1 MIVKKT
7 EEEKENCKCIFH
19 PGKKFQSAKNQFSD
33 YCADLTVALAYHK
46 ILDDVKD
53 DGTLKAKIGE
63 KALREQYEK
72 VRAKLPETVASIEK
86 FMNKISEMENDP
98 TGPESGD
105 EIAKNFGMLLGSI
118 FAPKDDNWKETL
130 VKFSANLG
138 RFVYFMDAAV
148 DYEDDIKENKFN
160 PYKAIL
166 KTDSVSKDAANE
178 MKMNLSVLAGQALQY
193 FENLPLEQDLNLLQN
208 ILYEGMWIQFNHK
221 YFKKGE
227 NIAGQ

>member
-1 MIVKKT
+1 M
-7 EEEKENCKCIFH
+7 
-19 PGKKFQSAKNQFSD
+19 
-33 YCADLTVALAYHK
+33 
-46 ILDDVKD
+46 
-53 DGTLKAKIGE
+53 
-63 KALREQYEK
+63 
-72 VRAKLPETVASIEK
+72 
-86 FMNKISEMENDP
+86 
-98 TGPESGD
+98 
-105 EIAKNFGMLLGSI
+105 
-118 FAPKDDNWKETL
+118 

-208 ILYEGMWIQFNHK
+208 ILYEGM
-221 YFKKGE
+221 
-227 NIAGQ
+227 